1 MDRHGAGHAPGPG
14 SRLLLGPP
22 LWDTREDNFTST
34 LDIEAIMAPPSHQ
47 PPAPPPAPSLQEA
60 WGPQDKG
67 PPVLVPE
74 SRGEGPPL
82 LQAMDE
88 ESSSS
93 EEDSE
98 EEERRSGA
106 SSEEES
112 GSSSSSCS
120 SLDTESSSDNEEEL
134 LQVGTGTLYS
144 ECRNKRETL
153 HSFKMEAFKQE
164 L

>member
-34 LDIEAIMAPPSHQ
+34 LDIEAIMAPAPHQ
-47 PPAPPPAPSLQEA
+47 PPAAPPAPSLQEA

-120 SLDTESSSDNEEEL
+120 SLDTESSSDNEEL
-134 LQVGTGTLYS
+134 LQVGTGTL
-144 ECRNKRETL
+144 NMIKRETL